1 MTTPAGKVARG
12 AKFVRSLLSVRRT
25 WPNVSAALAV
35 CLLMYASQAV
45 ATEAGVDFSAG
56 SSFTSGI
63 APNANVRR
71 IQYHLGLGRRFS
83 PSFGASVELGG
94 ASFVGSRAGE
104 PVSTLGFSLLPVAR
118 WTFLKTALAKTYFD
132 FGFGG
137 AFFQRSFPPGGTR
150 LNGYSTVGVGIEIPL
165 RNDLSVHLQL
175 RQMHHSNGRGFV
187 ADNPAFDGVNYGVG
201 ATWAL

>member
-1 MTTPAGKVARG
+1 MCAGE
-12 AKFVRSLLSVRRT
+12 
-25 WPNVSAALAV
+25 
-35 CLLMYASQAV
+35 AV
-45 ATEAGVDFSAG
+45 ATEAGLDFSAG
-56 SSFTSGI
+56 SSFTRGI

-94 ASFVGSRAGE
+94 VSFVGSRAGV
-104 PVSTLGFSLLPVAR
+104 PVSTLGVSLLPAAR
-118 WTFLKTALAKTYFD
+118 WTFLKTDLVKTYFD

-137 AFFQRSFPPGGTR
+137 AVFQRSFPPAGTH
-150 LNGYSTVGVGIEIPL
+150 LNGYSTVGVGIELLL

-175 RQMHHSNGRGFV
+175 RQIHHSNGRGFV

-201 ATWAL
+201 ASWAL